1 MSLAAVPQT
10 EAAFQAAVIQ
20 LARINGFRIFH
31 HHDSRRQVRPGV
43 FVGDRD
49 ASGYPD
55 LTLLRERVLWCE
67 LKRDRGRLS
76 VAQSD
81 WINALRDAGQ
91 EAYIWRPGDW
101 LEIERVLGRERHGA

>member
-1 MSLAAVPQT
+1 MTVAAPPQT
-10 EAAFQAAVIQ
+10 EAQFQAAVIDY
-20 LARINGFRIFH
+20 ARRNLWRVHH

-43 FVGDRD
+43 LVGDRD

-55 LTLLRERVLWCE
+55 LTCVRERVLWAE
-67 LKRDRGRLS
+67 LKRDGGRLS
-76 VAQSD
+76 VAQSA

-91 EAYIWRPGDW
+91 EAYIWRPSDW